1 MTGLPAMTGDPPMTG
16 RDLNVVGAA
25 ALALVRDRGRPR
37 TGALQGEMDVIA
49 DGAVAIRDGL
59 IAAAGPTE
67 EILAEWDDPAVERLD
82 ATGRTV
88 LPGLVECHSHPIFGG
103 ERHQEYAERLGGASL
118 AEVAA
123 RGGGIWSS
131 VVASRTASDH
141 DLSSRL
147 DTVYR
152 RIAAGGV
159 TTLEVKSG
167 YGLTTEEELR
177 ELRLLEDSRRLTPL
191 ELVITFLGAHVV
203 PRDIGAGD
211 GGAAASEAYTDLI
224 ATEMLPA
231 VVEQG
236 IAQFHDVTV
245 EDGLF
250 TPAQARRLI
259 RMGREAGLPPRV
271 HADAWKPSQG
281 WATAAGE
288 RAVSAEHLTYT
299 PDAEIRDVGSSET
312 VAVLLPV
319 AELIYMTDRRANARL
334 FIDNDVPVAVATDY
348 CSSIHATSLLQTMG
362 LAAPWFRLTPAE
374 VIVGATLNA
383 AYSLGLQH
391 RCGSLDAGKRGDLI
405 VLDCPHPNEMFLAP
419 GAPLLTDVVIGGA
432 RVRARVEPEE
442 SA

>member
-1 MTGLPAMTGDPPMTG
+1 MTG
-16 RDLNVVGAA
+16 RDLNVVGASA
-25 ALALVRDRGRPR
+25 VALVRDRGSPR
-37 TGALQGEMDVIA
+37 TGALQGEMDVVTN
-49 DGAVAIRDGL
+49 GAVAIRDGL
-59 IAAAGPTE
+59 IVAAGPTGE
-67 EILAEWDDPAVERLD
+67 VLSEWGDPAVTQLD

-103 ERHQEYAERLGGASL
+103 ERHEEYAERLGGASL

-131 VVASRTASDH
+131 VVASRAAPDH
-141 DLSSRL
+141 ELSARL
-147 DTVYR
+147 DTAYR
-152 RIAAGGV
+152 RILAGGA

-167 YGLTTEEELR
+167 YGLTVDEELR

-211 GGAAASEAYTDLI
+211 GGTDAGEVYTDLI
-224 ATEMLPA
+224 ADGMLPA
-231 VVEQG
+231 VARQG

-250 TPAQARRLI
+250 TPAQAQRLI
-259 RMGREAGLPPRV
+259 RLGRQAGLPPRV

-299 PDAEIRDVGSSET
+299 PDDEIRDVGSTRT

-334 FIDNDVPVAVATDY
+334 FVDNSVPVAIATDY

-374 VIVGATLNA
+374 VTVGATLNA
-383 AYSLGLQH
+383 AYSLGLQD
-391 RCGSLDAGKRGDLI
+391 RCGSLDTGKRGDLI

-419 GAPLLTDVVIGGA
+419 GAPLLTDIVVAG
-432 RVRARVEPEE
+432 RQVRADPTV
-442 SA
+442 